1 VSDREESI
9 TEKKKKR
16 PIPIISFYSPPHP
29 KPYTENT
36 LTKER
41 IEETTAERERE
52 SLFCDRE
59 RERERGREGKGLIRF
74 FFHTT
79 TTMVSAEY

>member
-1 VSDREESI
+1 MSDREESI

-52 SLFCDRE
+52 RVCSVTERERE
-59 RERERGREGKGLIRF
+59 RERERGKGSDSILL
-74 FFHTT
+74 
-79 TTMVSAEY
+79 SYYYYGLS